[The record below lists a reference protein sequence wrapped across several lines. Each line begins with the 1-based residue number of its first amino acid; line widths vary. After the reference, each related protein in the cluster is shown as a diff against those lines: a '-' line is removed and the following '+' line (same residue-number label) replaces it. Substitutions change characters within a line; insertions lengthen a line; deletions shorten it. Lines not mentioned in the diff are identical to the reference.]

1 MDTIYGV
8 SPGEV
13 WWAASDMG
21 WIVGHEYT
29 CYSPLLARNTSVNM
43 THTDK
48 YVPVIKYSFCSIFLE
63 GNV

>member
-43 THTDK
+43 THMD
-48 YVPVIKYSFCSIFLE
+48 E
-63 GNV
+63 